1 MRGKWG
7 LHLALVG
14 ANAYLAIKHVNA
26 HVYVRFDRLAR
37 CLIGDLMGI
46 SYLR

>member
-26 HVYVRFDRLAR
+26 HVYVNEKSTRIQGQTVAELR
-37 CLIGDLMGI
+37 C
-46 SYLR
+46 